1 MSVLSASIYRIGA
14 PGSREEKQVHSLGT
28 AVSLSASERN
38 DFNFFSVKA
47 TFSRVVSDV
56 PKIHTAKIVR
66 VLL

>member
-1 MSVLSASIYRIGA
+1 MSNPSTSACRIEA
-14 PGSREEKQVHSLGT
+14 PRPGVEELDTPWEPQSVYPHLI
-28 AVSLSASERN
+28 
-38 DFNFFSVKA
+38 FFSVKA